1 MNWFTLQHMFLS
13 SWFLSSVFQTSKV
26 KSKGWGNASVDLDEM
41 RGNCRLLYGFY
52 MLYAFYMVHY
62 SYSLSFHVHFANEPA
77 SCRADHRL
85 ENQAAD
91 WDRYGWGLGL
101 IIAILGFF
109 KLKFGQFDYTRL
121 TGDVTGISL
130 VDPQQNLKSC
140 SFTIMYGQQWWIMVS
155 QWSINSEP
163 TGNLSLSNSSIQ
175 KVVFHYPIGY
185 WLYIYGIIWFYH
197 DPHCLNW
204 GCNWNYPCTTCE
216 TLYDVLYFHDML
228 NILSHI
234 FNISLYV
241 MEYHGISLRHILP
254 TPIDT
259 ERARHR
265 APRPTPC
272 CTARQLGQ
280 GPKCGAT
287 RRG

>member
-1 MNWFTLQHMFLS
+1 MSRGFPLSIPNKIWKVAVSQLCMVNNGESWSVNGQSTVNPQEISVSAILVSRKLS
-13 SWFLSSVFQTSKV
+13 SII
-26 KSKGWGNASVDLDEM
+26 
-41 RGNCRLLYGFY
+41 RL
-52 MLYAFYMVHY
+52 V
-62 SYSLSFHVHFANEPA
+62 
-77 SCRADHRL
+77 
-85 ENQAAD
+85 
-91 WDRYGWGLGL
+91 
-101 IIAILGFF
+101 
-109 KLKFGQFDYTRL
+109 
-121 TGDVTGISL
+121 
-130 VDPQQNLKSC
+130 
-140 SFTIMYGQQWWIMVS
+140 
-155 QWSINSEP
+155 
-163 TGNLSLSNSSIQ
+163 
-175 KVVFHYPIGY
+175 IGY
-185 WLYIYGIIWFYH
+185 IYIYGIIWFYH